1 MWMEPINYRAM
12 NGACGPE
19 FISFSKAQ
27 RIESLRLL
35 HTSADSF
42 KVILLLPWTNC
53 FFETQAITVFQKSIV
68 LVGVRKQNFKIAK

>member
-1 MWMEPINYRAM
+1 MEPINYRAM

-42 KVILLLPWTNC
+42 KVILLLSLNKLFLWDPGYHSLSEEYS
-53 FFETQAITVFQKSIV
+53 FGGSQEAEF
-68 LVGVRKQNFKIAK
+68 